1 MGVDERTRATP
12 RYVVT
17 RGGQP
22 HPEELA
28 ALAVALTPVAVASHD
43 GQERR
48 TGGWMLAALHEGVR
62 GQRLA
67 SAPDVDGLQW

>member
-12 RYVVT
+12 CYVVT

-22 HPEELA
+22 RPEELA
-28 ALAVALTPVAVASHD
+28 ALAVALTPVAVARD
-43 GQERR
+43 GAPERR

-67 SAPDVDGLQW
+67 SAPDVDGLRW